1 MGNRAIRR
9 KEDAVKAVILAG
21 GLGTRLAEETGARPK
36 PLVEIGG
43 MPILWHIMKMYSAH
57 GIDDFVICA
66 GYKGHQIKEFFS
78 GYFMRTSDVTF
89 DLSSNEMQVHARHS
103 EPWRVT
109 VVDTGESTQTG
120 GRIKRIREH
129 VQGGPFC
136 LTYGDGVSDVDI
148 AATLAFHRG
157 HGRLVTV
164 TAIQPPSRFG
174 TLGIQDGVV
183 HDFCEKPV
191 DQGGWINGGFFVV
204 DPDAIDVIDGERTVW
219 EREPLEKLVRD
230 GQLMAYRH
238 RGFWQP
244 MDTVRD
250 RQALQA
256 LWDSGQA
263 PWKVW

>member
-1 MGNRAIRR
+1 
-9 KEDAVKAVILAG
+9 VKAVILAG
-21 GLGTRLAEETGARPK
+21 GFGTRLAEETSVRPK

-43 MPILWHIMKMYSAH
+43 MPILWHILKMYSAH

-78 GYFMRTSDVTF
+78 GYFMRTCDVTF
-89 DLSSNEMQVHARHS
+89 DLASNEMRVHARHS

-120 GRIKRIREH
+120 GRIRRIREF
-129 VQGGPFC
+129 VSDGPFC

-148 AATLAFHRG
+148 SATIAFHRE
-157 HGRLVTV
+157 HGRLATV

-174 TLGIQDGVV
+174 TLGIRDGAV

-191 DQGGWINGGFFVV
+191 DQGGWINGGFFVL
-204 DPDAIDVIDGERTVW
+204 DPAVIDVIDGERTVW

-244 MDTVRD
+244 MDTLRD
-250 RQALQA
+250 RQSLESM
-256 LWDSGQA
+256 WESGQA